1 MVNPIKHFKK
11 KQHIKVKHTLSEN
24 REGWFVSFLNEARA
38 THIKYLK
45 YIKRKNYRQIFPH
58 KHRHRN
64 IKIISKSN
72 KQHKR

>member
-1 MVNPIKHFKK
+1 MVNLIKHFKK

-45 YIKRKNYRQIFPH
+45 HIKIKNYRPIFPH

-64 IKIISKSN
+64 IKKISKSN
-72 KQHKR
+72 TAT